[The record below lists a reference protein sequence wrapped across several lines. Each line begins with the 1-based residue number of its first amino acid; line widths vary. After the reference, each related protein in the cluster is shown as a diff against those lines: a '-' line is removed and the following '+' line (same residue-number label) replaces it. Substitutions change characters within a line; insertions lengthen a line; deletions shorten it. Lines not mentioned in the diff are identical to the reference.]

1 MERCAAYVKKCILF
15 LVLLGLASGC
25 SAVSSQG
32 EHFHEQAPAPQ
43 SEDSQAEEAEKL
55 VVQRGHDRF
64 VFEKPSRCMGILVN
78 ARDLYRFAYRRDGV
92 ELSSEQE
99 LPFLQEKLEEG
110 TSQYDNTYI
119 RIVQQPFIPES
130 GVNEFPRKDIV
141 IYLDPQNPNDAFVG
155 VQNPHHPDT
164 WKIYQVKDYG
174 GWVKKEIDLHVAL
187 HTGL

>member
-1 MERCAAYVKKCILF
+1 MKKCIL
-15 LVLLGLASGC
+15 LLILLGIASGC

-32 EHFHEQAPAPQ
+32 EHHHEQVPAPQ
-43 SEDSQAEEAEKL
+43 SEDSQAAEVEKL

-64 VFEKPSRCMGILVN
+64 VFEKPWRCMGILVN
-78 ARDLYRFAYRRDGV
+78 AEDFYRFAYRRVGEELGV
-92 ELSSEQE
+92 TNERE

-110 TSQYDNTYI
+110 TSQYDYTYI
-119 RIVQQPFIPES
+119 RIVQKPFIPES

-141 IYLDPQNPNDAFVG
+141 IYLDPQNPTDAFVG
-155 VQNPHHPDT
+155 VQDPHNLDE

-174 GWVKKEIDLHVAL
+174 DWVKKVIDLYLAL

>member
-1 MERCAAYVKKCILF
+1 MKKCILF
-15 LVLLGLASGC
+15 LILLGIASGC

-32 EHFHEQAPAPQ
+32 EHNHEQVSAPH
-43 SEDSQAEEAEKL
+43 SVDSQAEEVEKL

-64 VFEKPSRCMGILVN
+64 VFENPSRCMGILVN
-78 ARDLYRFAYRRDGV
+78 AKDLYRFAYRRDGE
-92 ELSSEQE
+92 ELGDEQK

-110 TSQYDNTYI
+110 TSQYDKVYI
-119 RIVQQPFIPES
+119 RIVQKPFIPES

-155 VQNPHHPDT
+155 VQNPHNLDE

-174 GWVKKEIDLHVAL
+174 GWVKKEIDLHLAL